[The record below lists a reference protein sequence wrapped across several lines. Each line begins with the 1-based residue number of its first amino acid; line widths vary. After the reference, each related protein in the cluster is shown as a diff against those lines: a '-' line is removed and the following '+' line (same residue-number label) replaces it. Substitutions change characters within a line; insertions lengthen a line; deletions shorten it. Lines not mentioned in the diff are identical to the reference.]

1 MMHIRDFAV
10 CLSAFFVLLQS
21 ALSAPSQPAV
31 SNQLD
36 TGTGLAINLLNPL
49 NNSVLNTV
57 NPASAPVNHSA
68 SLKVEDLKWE
78 ITDDLYLALT
88 VCDWEPDPATIR
100 AVLAAADTAVG
111 KKPSA
116 GLLDKKFTQ
125 RSNNRYNTLLFIA
138 YTDHWNRRLTWG
150 DVAQILGPNGL
161 PKFYDLTQQWNS
173 VYFDV
178 IDVLRGGEIGH
189 GALRRWWQ
197 LGLPDEVNDVAVG
210 EKCSKAA
217 SSS

>member
-1 MMHIRDFAV
+1 MHFRHFAV
-10 CLSAFFVLLQS
+10 SLSAFSIPTILLQS
-21 ALSAPSQPAV
+21 AFSAPTQPAL

-36 TGTGLAINLLNPL
+36 TGTGLAINLLRPP
-49 NNSVLNTV
+49 NNSVLSTLNS
-57 NPASAPVNHSA
+57 ASVNHSA
-68 SLKVEDLKWE
+68 NFKVEDLKWE

-100 AVLAAADTAVG
+100 AVLAAADTTVG

-116 GLLDKKFTQ
+116 GLLEKKFIQ
-125 RSNNRYNTLLFIA
+125 KSNNRYNTLLFVI

-178 IDVLRGGEIGH
+178 VDVLRDGEIGH

-197 LGLPDEVNDVAVG
+197 LGPPDGVNGVTVG